1 MVEVSCVCSAEGQ
14 ALRLK
19 RLCEAKKGGGLTDTG
34 FVVSSSKAGKASKS
48 VKCIMAWKSAEEAP
62 GPPP

>member
-19 RLCEAKKGGGLTDTG
+19 RLCEAKKGGRLTDQALLSRSLKQG
-34 FVVSSSKAGKASKS
+34 KLVS
-48 VKCIMAWKSAEEAP
+48 
-62 GPPP
+62 

>member
-34 FVVSSSKAGKASKS
+34 FVVSFSKAGKASKS
-48 VKCIMAWKSAEEAP
+48 VKCIMA
-62 GPPP
+62 